1 MSEDTDPEAI
11 KIILIGDSGS
21 GKTNLIT
28 VAAGYEF
35 NSNSLTTRAC
45 SYIQKN
51 ILCIIPNTR

>member
-1 MSEDTDPEAI
+1 MADDNDPDSI
-11 KIILIGDSGS
+11 KIILIGDSGA

-45 SYIQKN
+45 
-51 ILCIIPNTR
+51 

>member
-1 MSEDTDPEAI
+1 MSEDTEQEAT
-11 KIILIGDSGS
+11 KIILIGDSGT

-45 SYIQKN
+45 SYIQKYS
-51 ILCIIPNTR
+51 